1 MANFAA
7 TYYEGGDLLSTT
19 QSPMPAVY
27 YAPSVA
33 NNYVY
38 TKVRYWQR
46 VFSSGLSAWCYYST
60 LNGVNTSPASSATT
74 PNWTGSISNFQ
85 VVQAVLEP

>member
-1 MANFAA
+1 MADFNAS
-7 TYYEGGDLLSTT
+7 YSTT
-19 QSPMPAVY
+19 PGVSSYVQNPSEAAY
-27 YAPSVA
+27 LAPSTVTVA
-33 NNYVY
+33 ANI
-38 TKVRYWQR
+38 RYFQR

-85 VVQAVLEP
+85 VVQAVIEP